1 MPSKEPKTVD
11 QPATVIKYRM
21 TKWQVT
27 GQIIVAFLGVCGT
40 VLGIWFGSQSE
51 NTVGRL
57 DGKVIPSVQKEVD
70 DLRADNKTLA
80 NAVKTLHAE
89 NDALRD
95 RVSWLEGALG
105 RRRRPAWIFS
115 GPGTDEDGAPDAPE
129 VAKKLDKI
137 LAKKTAEI
145 PMVQMAK

>member
-95 RVSWLEGALG
+95 RVSWLEGAIG
-105 RRRRPAWIFS
+105 RRSRPAWVFS
-115 GPGTDEDGAPDAPE
+115 GAGVATTAAPE
-129 VAKKLDKI
+129 EKKLDKI
-137 LAKKTAEI
+137 LSRKSVEI
-145 PMVQMAK
+145 PTIQMAK